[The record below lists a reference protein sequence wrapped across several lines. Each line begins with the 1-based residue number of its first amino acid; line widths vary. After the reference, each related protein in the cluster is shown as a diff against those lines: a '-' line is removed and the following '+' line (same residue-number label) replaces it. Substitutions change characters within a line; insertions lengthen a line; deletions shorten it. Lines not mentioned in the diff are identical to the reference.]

1 MKQNT
6 RVVVAGALVLGLAAG
21 GGTFALWS
29 SSATVDGGGINTG
42 ALNVASNGAAVYDDL
57 STPSVA
63 GDWNNATDKMV
74 PGDKVAAKQSFT
86 LTLVGKNLKAQ
97 LNVNGGTT
105 SPTGTEV
112 GTGVTATITKVGGT
126 AVAVTPGMLLDPSY
140 NGATVTVSTTFDFP
154 SNSTATMNTG
164 VAVTAGGV
172 TLQQP
177 PTP

>member
-29 SSATVDGGGINTG
+29 ASSQVDGGGINTG

-57 STPSVA
+57 STPSVPS
-63 GDWNNATDKMV
+63 DWNNATDKMV
-74 PGDKVAAKQSFT
+74 PSDKVAAQQSFT
-86 LTLVGKNLKAQ
+86 LTLVGKNLKAK

-105 SPTGTEV
+105 SPTDTEV
-112 GTGVTATITKVGGT
+112 VTGVSATITKVGGT
-126 AVAVTPGMLLDPSY
+126 AVTVTPDMVLDPSY

-154 SNSTATMNTG
+154 SASTASMNKG
-164 VAVTAGGV
+164 VSVSAGGV
-172 TLQQP
+172 TLDQFT
-177 PTP
+177 TP